1 MAAYKDEERGT
12 WYVQFYYK
20 DWQGNMKR
28 KTKRGFYKKKDALDY
43 ERAFKQKQ
51 SNNLDMLFKDF
62 VDVYKS
68 DCLNRLKRNTLMT
81 KEYIIQE
88 KIVPYFGKKRI
99 QEIVP
104 ADIIAWQNELLAYK
118 DEKGKP
124 YSTCYLKTIHNQLS
138 AIFNHAVRYYQLKDN
153 PARKAGNMGK
163 EKTKEMNFWTK
174 DEYMRFSN
182 AVMDKDI
189 VYHAFEVLY
198 WCGIRLGELLALTV
212 EDFDFDKGT
221 LTINKSL
228 QRHHGENEITSPKTE
243 KSNRTIQMPDFLV
256 QEMKDFISRNYG
268 MEKDDRVF
276 QISKNALHREMTRG
290 SNLAGVKR
298 IRIHDLRHS
307 HVSLLIDMGLSAV
320 AVANRVGHESIDI
333 TYRYAHLFPTQ
344 EKEIANK
351 LNFEREE
358 SNHEN

>member
-12 WYVQFYYK
+12 WYVQFYYR

-43 ERAFKQKQ
+43 ERAFKLKQ

-118 DEKGKP
+118 DERGKP

-198 WCGIRLGELLALTV
+198 WCGIRLLFSVLGLV
-212 EDFDFDKGT
+212 ISF
-221 LTINKSL
+221 
-228 QRHHGENEITSPKTE
+228 SP
-243 KSNRTIQMPDFLV
+243 
-256 QEMKDFISRNYG
+256 
-268 MEKDDRVF
+268 
-276 QISKNALHREMTRG
+276 
-290 SNLAGVKR
+290 
-298 IRIHDLRHS
+298 
-307 HVSLLIDMGLSAV
+307 
-320 AVANRVGHESIDI
+320 
-333 TYRYAHLFPTQ
+333 
-344 EKEIANK
+344 
-351 LNFEREE
+351 
-358 SNHEN
+358 

>member
-12 WYVQFYYK
+12 WYVQFYYR

-43 ERAFKQKQ
+43 ERAFKLKQ
-51 SNNLDMLFKDF
+51 SKNLGMLFKDF

-68 DCLNRLKRNTLMT
+68 DCLNRIKRNTLNT

-104 ADIIAWQNELLAYK
+104 ADIIAWQNELLACK
-118 DEKGKP
+118 DERGKP

-189 VYHAFEVLY
+189 VYYAFEVLY

-221 LTINKSL
+221 LMINKSL
-228 QRHHGENEITSPKTE
+228 QRHHGENDNFSPTCRKVGKMIIMVTS
-243 KSNRTIQMPDFLV
+243 D
-256 QEMKDFISRNYG
+256 Y
-268 MEKDDRVF
+268 DD
-276 QISKNALHREMTRG
+276 Q
-290 SNLAGVKR
+290 NLIIYLK
-298 IRIHDLRHS
+298 IK
-307 HVSLLIDMGLSAV
+307 LL
-320 AVANRVGHESIDI
+320 
-333 TYRYAHLFPTQ
+333 T
-344 EKEIANK
+344 K
-351 LNFEREE
+351 LGR
-358 SNHEN
+358 S